1 MYKLNNQHQRINVI
15 GPQIPYYTTGT
26 YNVLPLYQP
35 ISETP
40 KLNISN
46 QQFINQLPQK
56 NIPIVKTVLVPIPF
70 PQQNEA
76 KAQATLQESSK
87 SSIVY
92 RTDNTGYI
100 NIKPV
105 EEPKPQ
111 ILNQPQPQKIYFP
124 QNQISFKQ
132 NQEKPKD
139 ILRIIKRLGE
149 GSFGEVYLSKFD
161 NSNEIFATKKIDINK
176 EYGKFIRYYEF
187 EMKILEILKKFNHP
201 NIIKLNRVIQE
212 NNYYYIVMEY
222 VNGGSLTECLKK
234 YKQKYQSGF
243 PEEIVRHLMKQIV
256 SAIVL
261 LHDLNII
268 HRDLK
273 LDNIMVSFDN
283 DIDKKNLNMMKA
295 TIKIID
301 FGCAIILPSR
311 YSKTKTFIGSEPY
324 MDPNIIEKYYNQAIA
339 DKNRGYGVE
348 VDIWSLGCVCY
359 ELYVGK
365 YPFPA
370 ETRGE
375 LINKINIGKYPLPN
389 YTSKELISFLDKMLK
404 YDPKYRLSAR
414 ELLNEPFL
422 TKNVKNFIINEES
435 NSFQETEP
443 VVIKNQFGNQEFDEN
458 INGSENNA
466 GLTSIYGE
474 QM

>member
-1 MYKLNNQHQRINVI
+1 MYKLNNQQKRINVI
-15 GPQIPYYTTGT
+15 GPPIPYYTTGT
-26 YNVLPLYQP
+26 YNARPLYQP

-40 KLNISN
+40 KLNIPN

-161 NSNEIFATKKIDINK
+161 NSNETFATKKIDINK
-176 EYGKFIRYYEF
+176 QDGRFIRYYEF
-187 EMKILEILKKFNHP
+187 EMKILEILKRFNHP
-201 NIIKLNRVIQE
+201 NIIKLNRIIQE

-283 DIDKKNLNMMKA
+283 DIDKKN
-295 TIKIID
+295 
-301 FGCAIILPSR
+301 
-311 YSKTKTFIGSEPY
+311 
-324 MDPNIIEKYYNQAIA
+324 
-339 DKNRGYGVE
+339 
-348 VDIWSLGCVCY
+348 
-359 ELYVGK
+359 
-365 YPFPA
+365 
-370 ETRGE
+370 
-375 LINKINIGKYPLPN
+375 
-389 YTSKELISFLDKMLK
+389 
-404 YDPKYRLSAR
+404 
-414 ELLNEPFL
+414 
-422 TKNVKNFIINEES
+422 
-435 NSFQETEP
+435 
-443 VVIKNQFGNQEFDEN
+443 
-458 INGSENNA
+458 
-466 GLTSIYGE
+466 
-474 QM
+474 